1 MLYQRPRDE
10 LKFCEPLQRGLE
22 PVYPLCALH
31 MGSTRAL
38 LRSGLFCSL
47 SLFAV
52 ACGGPM
58 MMPSDDAG
66 PVRPTNCSNPC
77 VCADRGPP
85 DYRYE
90 TTGTPAD
97 TATDDQRAGLVRANR
112 WRTAAGLAPLDGESN
127 ADQAA
132 TAHAQFMA
140 SNAASCWAGAHF
152 QNNTAGCTGFTGRD
166 PGARLTA
173 AGYQW
178 STYGEVIDW
187 EDTPAR
193 AVDGWI
199 WTVYHR
205 KPFLRWEFVHV
216 GYGRVN
222 GPYNGRT
229 AFHNVMDLAAPRSG
243 RSGTRHSTF
252 AIFPVPGQTDVPT
265 GFRGDLEGPTPPAP
279 GTLGAWPRGL
289 SSGTVISA
297 HFNDNNF
304 TVTSHELFKSNPDSN
319 LCDPVEHTMISTAN
333 DANLRSSP
341 DVFLYA
347 NAELTAQTEYVV
359 RLRGT
364 LGGANFERS
373 WAFTTR

>member
-1 MLYQRPRDE
+1 MRS
-10 LKFCEPLQRGLE
+10 F
-22 PVYPLCALH
+22 A
-31 MGSTRAL
+31 AL
-38 LRSGLFCSL
+38 LMTMTPSRLRNSLLFVASI
-47 SLFAV
+47 AGA

-58 MMPSDDAG
+58 MTPSDDAG
-66 PVRPTNCSNPC
+66 PVRPSNCTNPC

-90 TTGTPAD
+90 STGTPAP
-97 TATDDQRAGLVRANR
+97 TATPEQRAALVRTNR
-112 WRTAAGLAPLDGESN
+112 WRTAAGLAPVDGEEN
-127 ADQAA
+127 ADEAA
-132 TAHAQFMA
+132 TLHSQFMA
-140 SNAASCWAGAHF
+140 TNAASCWAGAHF
-152 QNNTAGCTGFTGRD
+152 QTNAAGCTGFTGRD

-173 AGYQW
+173 AGYSW

-187 EDTPAR
+187 ADTPER
-193 AVDGWI
+193 AVDEWI

-205 KPFLRWEFVHV
+205 KPFMRWEFVHV

-229 AFHNVMDLAAPRSG
+229 AFHNVMAFAAPRSG
-243 RSGTRHSTF
+243 RSGTRHAAF
-252 AIFPVPGQTDVPT
+252 AVFPVPGQSDVPT

-289 SSGTVISA
+289 SSGTVVSA

-304 TVTSHELFKSNPDSN
+304 SVTSHELFRSNPESN
-319 LCDPVEHTMISTAN
+319 QCDPVEHTFLSTAN
-333 DANLRSSP
+333 DMNLRNSS
-341 DVFLYA
+341 DVFLYGNEQLA
-347 NAELTAQTEYVV
+347 ARTEYVV